1 VSTDGGATFT
11 PLASIGDTTS
21 NASWA
26 TVAAAIPAG
35 SEVVVRV
42 QCSDGARAGDLVE
55 CGIDDFSICISG
67 QVDVSETQNS
77 P

>member
-1 VSTDGGATFT
+1 MATKLLD
-11 PLASIGDTTS
+11 PIHPGEIL
-21 NASWA
+21 WA